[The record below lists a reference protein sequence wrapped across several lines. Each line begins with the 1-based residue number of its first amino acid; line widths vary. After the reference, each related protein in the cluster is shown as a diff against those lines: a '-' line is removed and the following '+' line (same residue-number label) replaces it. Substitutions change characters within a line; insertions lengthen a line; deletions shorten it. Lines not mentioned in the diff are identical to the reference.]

1 MQGWYYGKGLIYYR
15 PIFRLTKLAFLG
27 ARVIPR
33 ENISKYKDLY
43 GKKPNLSVTYE
54 NERISIKNIL
64 RYLKY
69 VLRLAV

>member
-15 PIFRLTKLAFLG
+15 PIFRLTKLAFLR

-43 GKKPNLSVTYE
+43 GKNPNVSVNYE
-54 NERISIKNIL
+54 NERLSIKTA
-64 RYLKY
+64 YLT
-69 VLRLAV
+69 